1 MPSTDAREMYA
12 LSSDE
17 SPVLPPPD
25 DESGSGSS
33 TELRNMALPNPTP

>member
-12 LSSDE
+12 FSSEE

-25 DESGSGSS
+25 DESRGSS